1 MSLYNRIIEE
11 TRNQM
16 PQQSIYGVDM
26 SIAFKLLCD
35 EVDKLQKIFPAVLEE
50 KECIGCYT
58 MFKPQAASDVFCGGC
73 SEEYMQCG
81 CRQDEGCL
89 CYAR

>member
-26 SIAFKLLCD
+26 AIAFKLLCD
-35 EVDKLQKIFPAVLEE
+35 EVGKLQKLFPAVLEE
-50 KECIGCYT
+50 KECMGCYT
-58 MFKPQAASDVFCGGC
+58 KFKPQEESDAFCSVC
-73 SEEYMQCG
+73 IEYLPCG

-89 CYAR
+89 CYTR